1 MVAGLLVGQELLVES
16 DLQNAIDWV
25 TVSQHSLHGAT
36 GAWYQTTFGNGMT
49 E

>member
-25 TVSQHSLHGAT
+25 TVFQQSLHGAIS
-36 GAWYQTTFGNGMT
+36 A
-49 E
+49 